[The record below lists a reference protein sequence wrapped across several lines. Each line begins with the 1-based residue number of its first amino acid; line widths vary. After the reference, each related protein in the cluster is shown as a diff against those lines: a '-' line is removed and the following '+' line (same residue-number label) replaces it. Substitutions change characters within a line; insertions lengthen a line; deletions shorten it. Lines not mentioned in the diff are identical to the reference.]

1 MLPPISYPF
10 YPGSRLNF
18 YPFFF
23 FFNDTATTEIYTL
36 SLHDALPISLVTTR
50 HKSDDDLKG
59 LVYALTPRLTD
70 HEMVWYKRPATLAV
84 VVLGLTLVLN
94 VIFW

>member
-1 MLPPISYPF
+1 MISISARQF
-10 YPGSRLNF
+10 SCF
-18 YPFFF
+18 A
-23 FFNDTATTEIYTL
+23 ATIVIS
-36 SLHDALPISLVTTR
+36 SLTR
-50 HKSDDDLKG
+50 RNKSDEDLKG

-70 HEMVWYKRPATLAV
+70 RDLPWFKRPATLGI